1 MKIEKVNEDNRGEI
15 WRIDNGKRIY
25 WLSITKKGSGRGG
38 DIHDGYQYNLVFE
51 GSFKVLYKY
60 PDREEEW
67 IQKVDQLLQVPP
79 EVPHVWIALE
89 DSMMLEWH
97 EKPLPPFEQKRYYEL
112 YRRLC

>member
-1 MKIEKVNEDNRGEI
+1 MKIEKVSEDHRGEI
-15 WRIDNGKRIY
+15 WRIDSGERVY
-25 WLSITKKGSGRGG
+25 WLSITKKGKARGG
-38 DIHDGYQYNLVFE
+38 DIHDGIQYTLVLQ

-60 PDREEEW
+60 VDREEEK
-67 IQKVDQLLQVPP
+67 IQKVNEKLEVPP

-97 EKPLPPFEQKRYYEL
+97 EKPLPSLEKKRYYEP